1 METMIVRWAMA
12 NPKKAISIAGV
23 SVGAVITIPF
33 FGMVMSLSMLAP
45 TTIEQIEDMTLPG
58 DSWSDVAIKPG
69 VIPANVLP
77 ALEKAAMAER
87 VPLQLLAGEAED
99 ESDFKANATNYSPGT
114 HAMGMFQFEPQTW
127 SGWNNPYASA
137 TTYDTNPARI
147 AKYGGMGVD
156 ANGDGTADPFDPYDA
171 AMAAAKY
178 LRQLYNE
185 YGHHWSLASYWYGSE
200 TQSYVDKVF
209 GYTESFF
216 EDTPPIPDGA
226 GFWFLGGTESKV
238 VNSSGNTITLSAPA
252 WTTIIAPESGTLSI
266 QYGNSGDT
274 LTLDTN
280 DGTFK
285 FSGGIVAWANDGSN
299 VQAGSVIGVTTGNI
313 NVTGDVSSFPTP
325 NFKTDKFNAIMA
337 EALKYQGWSYVYG
350 GDNPRTGFDCSGLV
364 QWVYGKVGFSL
375 PRTAQEQWDVTQHIP
390 ESEARPGDLV
400 FFAHTYDD
408 GGDVV
413 THVGIYVGGGV
424 MYDSDDSGI
433 GYHSLSGYWTD
444 HLYGFG
450 RVPGMN

>member
-1 METMIVRWAMA
+1 METLISRWALA
-12 NPKKAISIAGV
+12 NPKKALLVAGV
-23 SVGAVITIPF
+23 ATGSFIMVPF
-33 FGMVMSLSMLAP
+33 IGMDLFLTTLGP

-58 DSWSDVAIKPG
+58 DSWSDVAVKPG
-69 VIPANVLP
+69 VIPAKVLQS
-77 ALEKAAMAER
+77 LEKAAMAER

-99 ESDFKANATNYSPGT
+99 ESDFKANATNYAPGT

-127 SGWNNPYASA
+127 SGWNNPYASV
-137 TTYDTNPARI
+137 TTYDTNPSRI
-147 AKYGGMGVD
+147 KQYGGMGVD

-171 AMAAAKY
+171 AMAAATY
-178 LRQLYNE
+178 LRQLYNQ

-209 GYTESFF
+209 RYTESFF
-216 EDTPPIPDGA
+216 ADSPPIPDGS

-238 VNSSGNTITLSAPA
+238 VTSNGNTLTLSAPA

-285 FSGGIVAWANDGSN
+285 FSGSIVAWANSGS
-299 VQAGSVIGVTTGNI
+299 VQAGAVIGVTTGNI
-313 NVTGDVSSFPTP
+313 NVSGNVSSFPVP
-325 NFKTDKFNAIMA
+325 NFKSNKFNSIMA
-337 EALKYQGWSYVYG
+337 EALKYQGYPYVYG
-350 GDNPRTGFDCSGLV
+350 GASPKTSFDCSGLT
-364 QWVYGKVGFSL
+364 QWVYGRVGIHL
-375 PRTAQEQWDVTQHIP
+375 PRTAQEQWDATQHIP

-400 FFAHTYDD
+400 FFSGTYDD

-424 MYDSDDSGI
+424 MYDADDSGI
-433 GYHSLSGYWTD
+433 GYHSLSGYWTQ

-450 RVPGMN
+450 RVQGMN

>member
-1 METMIVRWAMA
+1 MEQDSGSWVVQSQRW
-12 NPKKAISIAGV
+12 SIRAE
-23 SVGAVITIPF
+23 TRF
-33 FGMVMSLSMLAP
+33 SLL
-45 TTIEQIEDMTLPG
+45 
-58 DSWSDVAIKPG
+58 
-69 VIPANVLP
+69 
-77 ALEKAAMAER
+77 
-87 VPLQLLAGEAED
+87 
-99 ESDFKANATNYSPGT
+99 
-114 HAMGMFQFEPQTW
+114 
-127 SGWNNPYASA
+127 
-137 TTYDTNPARI
+137 
-147 AKYGGMGVD
+147 
-156 ANGDGTADPFDPYDA
+156 
-171 AMAAAKY
+171 
-178 LRQLYNE
+178 
-185 YGHHWSLASYWYGSE
+185 
-200 TQSYVDKVF
+200 
-209 GYTESFF
+209 
-216 EDTPPIPDGA
+216 
-226 GFWFLGGTESKV
+226 
-238 VNSSGNTITLSAPA
+238 APA

-299 VQAGSVIGVTTGNI
+299 VQAGSVIGVTTGNM